1 MFSPQPDGICN
12 ALNISCIIIIII
24 WRNYSMELFVKYC
37 HFSLICI

>member
-12 ALNISCIIIIII
+12 ALNISCIIIII